1 MFYLVSNPFHTNA
14 LEIVSFLH
22 KSMYCDNS
30 GVFQIENGE
39 TKTIKMCDVEL
50 IGEQVVIDCIS
61 YSATASQ
68 IEVINQIKKQKIDRL
83 PAND

>member
-1 MFYLVSNPFHTNA
+1 MFYLVNNPFHHNCM
-14 LEIVSFLH
+14 EIVTFLH
-22 KSMYCDNS
+22 KSMYCKDS

-39 TKTIKMCDVEL
+39 TKTIKMHDVEPL
-50 IGEQVVIDCIS
+50 GEKVVIDCIS

-68 IEVINQIKKQKIDRL
+68 IEVINQIKKQKINRL